1 MLYKMKLVLSLLL
14 ILIFPFALQAEEY
27 GDIQKLIKNQ
37 DFAKALE
44 LTDGQLARNDADIK
58 LHFLKGLILTRLGR
72 MSEAEQVFVELTKK
86 NPQLP
91 EPYNNLAVVYAAQGK
106 YAEAEQA
113 LKDAIN
119 THPSY
124 ATAHENLG
132 DIYAKMAS
140 RAYNQALELDTANQ
154 SARAKLS
161 LVNELISE
169 PGATIK
175 PEKPAQETVARK
187 APIKPP
193 ETKQKKPVVIEPEPA
208 KVAKTEPAPQ
218 EEVVVEKKETVKV
231 MDDINEERINNRDSV
246 EQAVKAW
253 AKAWSS
259 QDVEAYLA
267 SYSDDFDPGRNQ
279 SLSSWKS
286 DRKIRLRKPS
296 YIKISLKNIKVNM
309 HGNSYAVV
317 RFQQRYESNTYA
329 DSVGKELVLRKYD
342 SVWLITQEKSL

>member
-1 MLYKMKLVLSLLL
+1 MSL
-14 ILIFPFALQAEEY
+14 IIPFAIHAEEY

-37 DFAKALE
+37 DFVKALE
-44 LTDGQLARNDADIK
+44 LTEAQLARSESDIK
-58 LHFLKGLILTRLGR
+58 LHFLQGLILTRLGR
-72 MSEAEQVFVELTKK
+72 MPEAEQVFIELTKK

-106 YAEAEQA
+106 YSEAEQA

-169 PGATIK
+169 PTTTVNADK
-175 PEKPAQETVARK
+175 PPTEVVARQ
-187 APIKPP
+187 APIEPP
-193 ETKQKKPVVIEPEPA
+193 ESKQKKPVVIEPEPA
-208 KVAKTEPAPQ
+208 KVASNNTVPQ
-218 EEVVVEKKETVKV
+218 QQQVTEKKESVKV

-246 EQAVKAW
+246 ELAVKAW

-259 QDVEAYLA
+259 QNVEAYLA
-267 SYSDDFDPGRNQ
+267 SYSDDFDPGDNK
-279 SLSSWKS
+279 SLSRWQS
-286 DRKIRLRKPS
+286 DRKVRLRKPS
-296 YIKISLKNIKVNM
+296 YIKVSLNNIKVNM

-329 DSVGKELVLRKYD
+329 DSVGKELILRKYD
-342 SVWLITQEKSL
+342 SVWLITQEKTL

>member
-1 MLYKMKLVLSLLL
+1 MKLVLSLFL
-14 ILIFPFALQAEEY
+14 ILIFPFAIQAEEY

-37 DFAKALE
+37 DFTKALE
-44 LTDGQLARNDADIK
+44 LTEGQLARNDADIK

-72 MSEAEQVFVELTKK
+72 MPEAELVFIELTRK

-106 YAEAEQA
+106 YSEAEQA

-154 SARAKLS
+154 SARTKLS

-169 PGATIK
+169 PTATTK
-175 PEKPAQETVARK
+175 SEKPTTAEVTRK

-193 ETKQKKPVVIEPEPA
+193 EREQKKPVVLEPEPV
-208 KVAKTEPAPQ
+208 KVAEAESISKEK
-218 EEVVVEKKETVKV
+218 VDVEKKETIKV

-246 EQAVKAW
+246 EKAVKAW
-253 AKAWSS
+253 AKAWSA

-267 SYSDDFDPGRNQ
+267 SYSDDFEPEGNK
-279 SLSSWKS
+279 SLSKWQSE
-286 DRKIRLRKPS
+286 RKLRLRKPT
-296 YIKISLKNIKVNM
+296 YIKISVNDIKVNM

-329 DSVGKELVLRKYD
+329 DSIGKELILRKYG
-342 SVWLITQEKSL
+342 SVWLITQERSI